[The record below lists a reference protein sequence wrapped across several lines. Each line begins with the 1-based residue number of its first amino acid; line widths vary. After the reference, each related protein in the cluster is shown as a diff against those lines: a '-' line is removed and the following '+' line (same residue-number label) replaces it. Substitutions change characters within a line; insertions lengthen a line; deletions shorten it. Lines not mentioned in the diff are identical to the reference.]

1 MDAPVTGIV
10 SSGADVSVKMGA
22 ATISEKA
29 TTVSATTVLRLLTKK
44 STTPTSGV
52 PAREA

>member
-1 MDAPVTGIV
+1 MESDCE
-10 SSGADVSVKMGA
+10 VSVRTGA

-52 PAREA
+52 PSRAA